1 MLKEMLQGMLLAILV
16 VLLVVVHG
24 NAATST
30 KLQNA
35 RTISLTGGATGTAT
49 SFDGSKNVSIP
60 VTGLDMSKANAG
72 VLPTTRGGTGQSA
85 LQKQTVTLAKSGKI
99 TFRKFGKVVYAIGVI
114 TTSSSMISSN
124 AATLPSWAKPSDK
137 NILSARD
144 DTGNIVLLKV
154 IPETDKCSITTMPDE
169 SPTERSAF
177 LTYIVD

>member
-1 MLKEMLQGMLLAILV
+1 
-16 VLLVVVHG
+16 
-24 NAATST
+24 
-30 KLQNA
+30 
-35 RTISLTGGATGTAT
+35 
-49 SFDGSKNVSIP
+49 
-60 VTGLDMSKANAG
+60 MSKANAG